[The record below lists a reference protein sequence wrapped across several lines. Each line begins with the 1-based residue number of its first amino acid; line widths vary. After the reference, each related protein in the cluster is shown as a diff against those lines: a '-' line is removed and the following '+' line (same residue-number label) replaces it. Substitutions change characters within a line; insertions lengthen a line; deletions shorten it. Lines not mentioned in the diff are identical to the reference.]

1 MAVQGHLEYPI
12 REQAS
17 GEGGI
22 IAKATMSQGTPN
34 LTNLKRYMQIMQL
47 RLWKRLLAA
56 FAYASACPT
65 MARKVKV
72 GWAVPATAP
81 HRTRVEMGW
90 AAPASAPPLLNMN
103 MGWAV
108 PASAPCVRFHICND
122 DNPQRTLVR
131 NNDCEL

>member
-1 MAVQGHLEYPI
+1 VAVQGHLEYPI
-12 REQAS
+12 REQTS

-34 LTNLKRYMQIMQL
+34 LTNLKRYMQHYAASSL
-47 RLWKRLLAA
+47 CKRLLAVSDA

-81 HRTRVEMGW
+81 RR
-90 AAPASAPPLLNMN
+90 
-103 MGWAV
+103 
-108 PASAPCVRFHICND
+108 
-122 DNPQRTLVR
+122 
-131 NNDCEL
+131 